1 MKSTSAHDTTTHNT
15 ATRLNSL
22 SSIVSSIKQYEKIIL
37 SKRANDKDGKFDTSE
52 LGANDG
58 GRLMEEILLS
68 KMSAEAKKSLGH
80 ATAPG
85 NQCIRVL
92 HLNANIVDNYDGE
105 E

>member
-1 MKSTSAHDTTTHNT
+1 M
-15 ATRLNSL
+15 
-22 SSIVSSIKQYEKIIL
+22 
-37 SKRANDKDGKFDTSE
+37 SKRANDKDGKLDTSE
-52 LGANDG
+52 LGGNDS

-92 HLNANIVDNYDGE
+92 HLKATLINIVDNYDGQA
-105 E
+105 

>member
-1 MKSTSAHDTTTHNT
+1 M
-15 ATRLNSL
+15 
-22 SSIVSSIKQYEKIIL
+22 
-37 SKRANDKDGKFDTSE
+37 SKRANDKDGKLDTSE
-52 LGANDG
+52 LGGNDS

-92 HLNANIVDNYDGE
+92 HLKATINNVYDYEGE

>member
-1 MKSTSAHDTTTHNT
+1 M
-15 ATRLNSL
+15 
-22 SSIVSSIKQYEKIIL
+22 
-37 SKRANDKDGKFDTSE
+37 SKRANDKDGKLDTAE

-68 KMSAEAKKSLGH
+68 KMSAEAKNSLGN

-85 NQCIRVL
+85 NQCIWVL
-92 HLNANIVDNYDGE
+92 HLKAAYIVDDYDGE

>member
-1 MKSTSAHDTTTHNT
+1 M
-15 ATRLNSL
+15 
-22 SSIVSSIKQYEKIIL
+22 
-37 SKRANDKDGKFDTSE
+37 SKKANDRDEKFDTSE

-85 NQCIRVL
+85 NQCIWVL
-92 HLNANIVDNYDGE
+92 NLKATIKIVDNYDGIA
-105 E
+105 

>member
-1 MKSTSAHDTTTHNT
+1 M
-15 ATRLNSL
+15 NSL

-37 SKRANDKDGKFDTSE
+37 SKRANDKDGKFDASE

-85 NQCIRVL
+85 NQCIRVF
-92 HLNANIVDNYDGE
+92 HLNTTLNIVDNYDGE